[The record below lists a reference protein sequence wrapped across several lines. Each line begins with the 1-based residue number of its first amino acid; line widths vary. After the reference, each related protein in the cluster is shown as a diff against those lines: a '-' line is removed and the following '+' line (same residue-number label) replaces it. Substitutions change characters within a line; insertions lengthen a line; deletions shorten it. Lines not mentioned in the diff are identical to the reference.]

1 MSQENINKGMPAP
14 EAKDAPKF
22 SSEKPETLRR
32 YLTRMEEL
40 FNLHKVV
47 DERQKKKHLGR
58 YANAQTEEE
67 WHTLRSFATGSYED
81 FRKEII
87 ENYPAAAT
95 TEGGSLSTLKRICRK
110 YEGLEEEDIDK
121 VMALRRAFLM
131 EATKLSKTP
140 VLASNRE
147 LVQYF
152 LETLDRHFHREI
164 KHWLSVPPL
173 MPAFEEIKGMMASLL
188 DTANTSS
195 KMMQQFLSNQNSAP
209 RPPRPQGFPEGP
221 SGDMGQC
228 HYCLEPGHFILKCP
242 EREKHIAQG
251 KIKLTVDNK
260 IRLPD
265 GTPIPREP
273 FDKSLK
279 DKVELHHTQRA
290 ALAYIAEGDYA
301 LGILPLPQSEQRTR
315 SIYTNKAWDTQDELI
330 ENLQRQQFSHQ
341 AQSQEGASAPTM
353 GQMAFA
359 PPMEGMT
366 REEYAAYVADQLYAQ
381 GINGQFVT
389 TRRGAEGQGPSGF

>member
-1 MSQENINKGMPAP
+1 
-14 EAKDAPKF
+14 
-22 SSEKPETLRR
+22 R

-40 FNLHKVV
+40 FDLHKVV
-47 DERQKKKHLGR
+47 DESQKKKHLGR
-58 YANAQTEEE
+58 YADAQTEEE

-81 FRKEII
+81 FHKEII

-95 TEGGSLSTLKRICRK
+95 AEGGSLSTLKRICWK

-121 VMALRRAFLM
+121 VMAFRWAFLM
-131 EATKLSKTP
+131 EAAKLSKTP

-147 LVQYF
+147 LVHVRRTGDPESSRD
-152 LETLDRHFHREI
+152 LV
-164 KHWLSVPPL
+164 KVPPL

-188 DTANTSS
+188 DSANTSS

-221 SGDMGQC
+221 SSDMGWC

-265 GTPIPREP
+265 GTPIPREL

-301 LGILPLPQSEQRTR
+301 PGILPLPWSEQRTM
-315 SIYTNKAWDTQDELI
+315 SIYTNKAWDARDELI
-330 ENLQRQQFSHQ
+330 ENL
-341 AQSQEGASAPTM
+341 
-353 GQMAFA
+353 
-359 PPMEGMT
+359 
-366 REEYAAYVADQLYAQ
+366 
-381 GINGQFVT
+381 
-389 TRRGAEGQGPSGF
+389 